1 MSAPFDP
8 EAAGGSQ
15 VLIRGQIFRGISWA
29 SGTRL
34 FGLVLQM
41 ASAAVIARYL
51 ASGDIGLIGFAAIF
65 IAFLSRFT
73 NFGIEAAI
81 IQRGQLDGN
90 VLTTA
95 FTLQGALAVT
105 AFVASLMIAP
115 FGQVLIGHEGA
126 GGVIVALGSIFL
138 INVLGFIPT
147 CLLTRELN
155 YGRLSL
161 AQASRAL
168 GRGLFVI
175 GLVLLG
181 FGYWGIVIADIVA
194 AVVFLLSLGWAHPW
208 VLRPGF
214 DKNAARALL
223 NFAAPIFACNLL
235 VFVLFN
241 ADNFAIGSVL
251 GATMLGYYVIAFNWG
266 SMICGILG
274 ETVNSV
280 LFPAFS
286 KIQKNIDEMR
296 HLYLKTLERVGF
308 VAVLVNTCLLA
319 GAHDFL
325 VVFLGKGSEKWL
337 PAVTC
342 LQVLSVYGMLRALT
356 EPLANVMLALG
367 KTRTLFTANVVAA
380 LIELGLMAPA
390 LYWYGINGV
399 SVLVLIAYGAQ
410 LWLYVPFVLRQLS
423 MRLRELLGIVVP
435 LAIAS
440 GVSVYA
446 TSLALPHGSEVS
458 WLSLAL
464 RVVVTAITVMLVHGV
479 LTSFRIFRDACEVV
493 AWIARSS
500 RGAPSMHLES
510 VEE

>member
-1 MSAPFDP
+1 MSAPLDP
-8 EAAGGSQ
+8 GAADGSQ
-15 VLIRGQIFRGISWA
+15 VLIHGQIFRGISWA

-34 FGLVLQM
+34 FGLLLQM

-51 ASGDIGLIGFAAIF
+51 ASGDIGLIGFAGIF

-81 IQRGQLDGN
+81 IQRGQLDRN

-126 GGVIVALGSIFL
+126 SGVIVALGSIFL
-138 INVLGFIPT
+138 INILGFLPT

-168 GRGLFVI
+168 SRGMLVI

-181 FGYWGIVIADIVA
+181 FRYWGIVIADIVA
-194 AVVFLLSLGWAHPW
+194 AIVFLLSLGRAHRW
-208 VLRPGF
+208 VLRPRF

-235 VFVLFN
+235 VFALFN
-241 ADNFAIGSVL
+241 ADNFAIGAVL

-266 SMICGILG
+266 SMICGLLY

-286 KIQKNIDEMR
+286 KIQNNIDEMR

-319 GAHDFL
+319 SAHDFL
-325 VVFLGKGSEKWL
+325 VVFLGKGSDKWL

-342 LQVLSVYGMLRALT
+342 LQVLCVYGMLRALT

-367 KTRTLFTANVVAA
+367 RTRTLFTANVVAT

-399 SVLVLIAYGAQ
+399 AVLVLVAYGAQ
-410 LWLYVPFVLRQLS
+410 LWLFVPFVVRQLS
-423 MRLRELLGIVVP
+423 MRLRELLAIVLP
-435 LAIAS
+435 LAIAG
-440 GVSVYA
+440 GVSVYV
-446 TSLALPHGSEVS
+446 TSLVLSHGSEVS

-464 RVVVTAITVMLVHGV
+464 RIFVTATTVTLVHGF
-479 LTSFRIFRDACEVV
+479 LSSFRLFRDAVEIVG
-493 AWIARSS
+493 WIAR
-500 RGAPSMHLES
+500 GAREA
-510 VEE
+510 